1 MRNARSTFCCS
12 SRHIITKKSPF
23 IHDNDINTI
32 ERIDMAYAS
41 SLPHPYGAKPSG
53 NALLLN
59 DPHKVRR
66 QGLGRLNVADAPL
79 LELLSFFDAEELA
92 RFMLLSRAAYV
103 FANHLDLWR
112 DLTLRRWNGSVD
124 FVGTWRDTFVRMLGR
139 ERGGD
144 DAVKNFQPHVPIRV
158 TNIFSDVLHRCWVCH
173 TCEFEYACPG
183 FYSHNDI
190 PRRDAN
196 DLSVDAFID
205 EYEMLNKPVIISN
218 AVNHWVAMQTWSP
231 TTLINL
237 CQNKKFRATSATAP
251 VAATFTMEQYFS
263 YAAQTREEAAMYLFD
278 RDFHAVGNLGT
289 HYDIPR
295 YFNPAI
301 ANRTKNSCGGNTGG
315 DCGATAAAA
324 AAAVAAATVHG
335 INGEAAPAPSSSSE
349 TDTAI
354 SPKSSMTPPSTST
367 TTKPTSAYATD
378 LFRVF
383 GETCRPDYR
392 WLIAGPKRSGSIFHI
407 DPNQTNAWNVC
418 VKGRKKWIFYPPS
431 VITLTHPSLLPP
443 FPPPRPA

>member
-1 MRNARSTFCCS
+1 
-12 SRHIITKKSPF
+12 
-23 IHDNDINTI
+23 
-32 ERIDMAYAS
+32 MAYAS

-53 NALLLN
+53 NALLLK

-66 QGLGRLNVADAPL
+66 QGLGLLNVADAPL

-112 DLTLRRWNGSVD
+112 DLTLQRWHGNVD
-124 FVGTWRDTFVRMLGR
+124 FVSTWRDTFVCMLGQ
-139 ERGGD
+139 ERGGK

-158 TNIFSDVLHRCWVCH
+158 TNMFSDVLHRCWVCH

-183 FYSHNDI
+183 FYNHNDI
-190 PRRDAN
+190 PRRDVN
-196 DLSVDAFID
+196 DLSVDAFVD
-205 EYEMLNKPVIISN
+205 EYEMPNKPVIISN
-218 AVNHWVAMQTWSP
+218 AVNHWKAMQTWSP

-251 VAATFTMEQYFS
+251 VAATFTMEEYFA

-278 RDFHAVGNLGT
+278 RDFHTVGDLGT

-295 YFNPAI
+295 YFNPTT
-301 ANRTKNSCGGNTGG
+301 ANRTKQSSIVEGVGNTGG
-315 DCGATAAAA
+315 DCSSSI
-324 AAAVAAATVHG
+324 AVA
-335 INGEAAPAPSSSSE
+335 EKAAPVASCSSSRNDPAVKP
-349 TDTAI
+349 TIA
-354 SPKSSMTPPSTST
+354 TPPPLST
-367 TTKPTSAYATD
+367 TTKPTDAYATD
-378 LFRVF
+378 LFGVF
-383 GETCRPDYR
+383 GECSRPDYR

-431 VITLTHPSLLPP
+431 VMTLTPSNPILTPSNP
-443 FPPPRPA
+443 YNRI

>member
-1 MRNARSTFCCS
+1 
-12 SRHIITKKSPF
+12 
-23 IHDNDINTI
+23 
-32 ERIDMAYAS
+32 MAYAS

-112 DLTLRRWNGSVD
+112 DLTLRRFHGNVD
-124 FVGTWRDTFVRMLGR
+124 FVSTWRDTFVRMLGK
-139 ERGGD
+139 ERGGN

-158 TNIFSDVLHRCWVCH
+158 TNMFSDVLHRCWVCH

-196 DLSVDAFID
+196 DFSVDAFID
-205 EYEMLNKPVIISN
+205 EYEMPNKPVIISN
-218 AVNHWVAMQTWSP
+218 AVNHWIAMQTWSP
-231 TTLINL
+231 TTLTNL

-251 VAATFTMEQYFS
+251 VAATFTMEEYFA

-278 RDFHAVGNLGT
+278 RDFHAVGDLGT

-295 YFNPAI
+295 YFHPTTAH
-301 ANRTKNSCGGNTGG
+301 RTSKQSSSDGVGNTGG
-315 DCGATAAAA
+315 DDSISAT
-324 AAAVAAATVHG
+324 ATVHD
-335 INGEAAPAPSSSSE
+335 AVE
-349 TDTAI
+349 TVPVTGSNSTNVQSCSNI
-354 SPKSSMTPPSTST
+354 TLPSTSI
-367 TTKPTSAYATD
+367 KEKDAYATD

-383 GETCRPDYR
+383 GESSRPDYR

-418 VKGRKKWIFYPPS
+418 VKGRKKWIFYPPT
-431 VITLTHPSLLPP
+431 VIILTS
-443 FPPPRPA
+443 FN